1 MGAARSARRRVAD
14 PKLEMKESTF
24 VDDLPVDDAIIAL
37 EETEHGW
44 RGLTAKG
51 EILDVRSRNGHKA
64 AIPDGDLLQVRGDKP
79 VSRRPIV
86 QLDKLDHAVFVA
98 TAARTLA
105 QNANCSDLSIGEY
118 IAHFERALAFGR
130 ENRNTEALLA
140 IDTAITLA
148 PTLFAYFNRAMI
160 LLALGRWREG
170 FEEYR
175 QCEQHAP
182 FMRAPVTDALAAG
195 LKVWNGEE
203 IAGKRLLLL
212 HAHGHGDS
220 LMVLRYVPLLQAVGA
235 EVALMVPEELR
246 TIAAQFAPVDVL
258 QDADFVC
265 PLLHVLGML
274 AVTPEHVN
282 GQPYVHVDTAAVD
295 RVREQLGPG
304 RHVGIAWSAS
314 IQRPGDYP
322 RAVPL
327 DRLVG
332 ALGGDDAN
340 LHFHSVQKQDGL
352 EALAHGVQIHPLET
366 FADCAALML
375 AMDRIVSVDTAAL
388 HLAGAIGHPR
398 VDGLLSHWA
407 SWRWLAPWYD
417 NVRLRRQTIADDWD
431 SALAQLE

>member
-14 PKLEMKESTF
+14 AKLEMKESTF

-64 AIPDGDLLQVRGDKP
+64 MIPDGDILQVRGNKP

-130 ENRNTEALLA
+130 ENHNTEALLEFDA
-140 IDTAITLA
+140 AMALA
-148 PTLFAYFNRAMI
+148 PTLFARFNRAMI

-170 FEEYR
+170 FTEYR
-175 QCEQHAP
+175 RCEMHPP
-182 FMRAPVTDALAAG
+182 FMRQRIADAVDAG
-195 LKVWNGEE
+195 LKVWNGED

-212 HAHGHGDS
+212 HTHGFGDAI
-220 LMVLRYVPLLQAVGA
+220 MTLRYTSILRAVGA
-235 EVALMVPEELR
+235 HVVLSVPEEL
-246 TIAAQFAPVDVL
+246 TALAAQFAPAIDGL
-258 QDADFVC
+258 FDCDFVC
-265 PLLHVLGML
+265 PLLHVIGML
-274 AVTPEHVN
+274 SVMPEHVS
-282 GQPYVHVDTAAVD
+282 GKPYISVVAEAVEHW
-295 RVREQLGPG
+295 RSRLGPG

-314 IQRPGDYP
+314 VQRPGDYP

-327 DRLVG
+327 AKLVA
-332 ALGGDDAN
+332 ALGADAN
-340 LHFHSVQKQDGL
+340 LHSVQKQGGL
-352 EALAHGVQIHPLET
+352 EALALGVHVHEIGD
-366 FADCAALML
+366 FADCAAMML

>member
-1 MGAARSARRRVAD
+1 VAD
-14 PKLEMKESTF
+14 AKLEMKESTF

-64 AIPDGDLLQVRGDKP
+64 AIPDGDILQVRDNKP

-98 TAARTLA
+98 TTARTLA
-105 QNANCSDLSIGEY
+105 QNANCSDLSIEEY
-118 IAHFERALAFGR
+118 IVHFERALAFGR
-130 ENRNTEALLA
+130 ENHNTEALLEFDA
-140 IDTAITLA
+140 AMALA
-148 PTLFAYFNRAMI
+148 PTLFARFNRAMI

-170 FEEYR
+170 FAEYR
-175 QCEQHAP
+175 QCERHPP
-182 FMRAPVTDALAAG
+182 FMRQAVTEALAAG
-195 LKVWNGEE
+195 CKLWDGEE
-203 IAGKRLLLL
+203 LAGKRLLLL
-212 HAHGHGDS
+212 HAHGFGDTI
-220 LMVLRYVPLLQAVGA
+220 MALRYVPLLKAIGA
-235 EVALMVPEELR
+235 DVVLMVPDELLAL
-246 TIAAQFAPVDVL
+246 AAPFAPVTSVL

-265 PLLHVLGML
+265 PILHVLGML
-274 AVTPEHVN
+274 SVAPDTVS
-282 GQPYVHVDTAAVD
+282 GKPYMHVDPAAVA
-295 RVREQLGPG
+295 RAREQLGPG
-304 RHVGIAWSAS
+304 RHIGIAWSAS
-314 IQRPGDYP
+314 VQRPGDYP

-327 DRLVG
+327 AKLVA
-332 ALGGDDAN
+332 ALGNAN
-340 LHFHSVQKQDGL
+340 LHSVQKQGAL
-352 EALAHGVQIHPLET
+352 EALGRGVRIHALEN
-366 FADCAALML
+366 FAACAALML

-407 SWRWLAPWYD
+407 SWRWLAPWYA